1 MKNRFGLGRAL
12 LSAIL
17 LIIVAIGL
25 GADVPALA
33 KALIWIVGIWYAVEF
48 VLMLVK
54 PGMLDKYAA
63 AKSLVVAILLVI
75 AAILIW
81 PSKAASVFARSVV
94 WALAF
99 WAAVDFVFILAKRVG
114 WTKLTGDYT
123 TYDIMVMAV
132 LIAAGGVLKA
142 YWAQVRV
149 VVESLT
155 GPFGSS
161 IIIGP
166 GFYMFAILACYLV
179 RKPLSGT
186 ISMVLGGVIEIL
198 AGNPFGLPV
207 LLFNFW
213 EGLGPDI
220 AYAIWRFKKYTL
232 FVALIAGLLAS
243 YFGVFYGWYYFGFSK
258 LPFSQFLIYLLTRF
272 LGGILAGV
280 IGHYLGVALEKVGVR
295 PPAKAVVEEA

>member
-1 MKNRFGLGRAL
+1 VKNQFGMGRAL
-12 LSAIL
+12 LSAVL
-17 LIIVAIGL
+17 LIIAALGL
-25 GADVPALA
+25 GAAAPAVA
-33 KALIWIVGIWYAVEF
+33 TVLIWVVGIWYAIEF
-48 VLMLVK
+48 VLMLAK
-54 PGMLDKYAA
+54 QTWLDKYVAV
-63 AKSLVVAILLVI
+63 KSLIVAVLLII
-75 AAILIW
+75 AAIMIW
-81 PSKAASVFARSVV
+81 PVKAVGVFPKAVT

-99 WAAVDFVFILAKRVG
+99 WAAIDFVFILGKRVG
-114 WTKLTGDYT
+114 WTKITGEYT

-149 VVESLT
+149 IVESLT

-220 AYAIWRFKKYTL
+220 AYAIFRFKKYTL
-232 FVALIAGLLAS
+232 WVALIAGLLAS

-258 LPFSQFLIYLLTRF
+258 LPFTQFLIYLLTRF
-272 LGGILAGV
+272 LGGLLAG
-280 IGHYLGVALEKVGVR
+280 ILGHYLGVGLEKVGVR
-295 PPAKAVVEEA
+295 PPAKAVVEG